1 MFFGLFV
8 LHHTSPKLAVFTPNL
23 VQKVF
28 CLFVCLFLYA
38 LHHTPAK
45 HLVFMPHSVKQNLF
59 LRLAIASG
67 RTEVF
72 GEDILFFRE
81 CFIRQQNVH
90 TSVICDANILFG
102 PIPKM
107 KKSYLVSLYDIS
119 AHKKL

>member
-1 MFFGLFV
+1 
-8 LHHTSPKLAVFTPNL
+8 
-23 VQKVF
+23 
-28 CLFVCLFLYA
+28 
-38 LHHTPAK
+38 
-45 HLVFMPHSVKQNLF
+45 MPHSVKTILF
-59 LRLAIASG
+59 LQLAIASG

-102 PIPKM
+102 PIPNM